1 MLFRIFSAAL
11 PGVAMLA
18 LAPATAEAQAPNPQV
33 LGFQAGCFIRH
44 GNAYNIIVKVG
55 PNTASYRFIFTN
67 VANQQVAHDQVIG
80 LLHAGEEIPFRL
92 PNSGTYSFTVK
103 YPPNIS
109 NQTAATAASSLSV
122 KPVMV
127 AMANGQKICR
137 EAVSLERPSG
147 QKPATR

>member
-1 MLFRIFSAAL
+1 MLPRIRAVLS
-11 PGVAMLA
+11 GVAMLA
-18 LAPATAEAQAPNPQV
+18 LPTGTAEAQAPNPQI

-80 LLHAGEEIPFRL
+80 LLHAGEEIPFKL
-92 PNSGTYSFTVK
+92 PNPGTYSFTVK
-103 YPPNIS
+103 YPPNIT
-109 NQTAATAASSLSV
+109 NQTAATAASNLTV

-127 AMANGQKICR
+127 ATANGQKVCR
-137 EAVSLERPSG
+137 EAMTLESPSG

>member
-1 MLFRIFSAAL
+1 MLFRILAVL
-11 PGVAMLA
+11 PGVATFA
-18 LAPATAEAQAPNPQV
+18 LASGAAEAQAPNPQV

-44 GNAYNIIVKVG
+44 GNAYNVIVKVG

-80 LLHAGEEIPFRL
+80 LLHAGEEVPFKL
-92 PNSGTYSFTVK
+92 PNPGTYSFTVK
-103 YPPNIS
+103 YPPNIT
-109 NQTAATAASSLSV
+109 NQTAATVASNLTV

-127 AMANGQKICR
+127 ATANGKKVCR
-137 EAVSLERPSG
+137 EVMTLESPSG